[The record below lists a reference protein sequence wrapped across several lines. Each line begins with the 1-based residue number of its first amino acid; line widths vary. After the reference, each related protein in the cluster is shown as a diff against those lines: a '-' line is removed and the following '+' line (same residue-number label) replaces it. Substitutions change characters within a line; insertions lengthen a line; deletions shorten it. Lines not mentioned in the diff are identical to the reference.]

1 MRTIKF
7 RGKRVDTKEWVYGY
21 FGILSDHQPINN
33 KVRHYILIEYYGDW
47 GFRDF
52 EAVEVIPET
61 VGQFTGLTDKN
72 GKEIYEG
79 DIVNVTLKDCYSEL
93 FTVVFVDSQAR
104 FSFLDKDGI
113 QWIVSSQNDMKVI
126 GNIHDNP
133 EMLEAK

>member
-7 RGKRVDTKEWVYGY
+7 RVWY
-21 FGILSDHQPINN
+21 SDCQKWLTTNCGRFVIDQTGNLFF
-33 KVRHYILIEYYGDW
+33 KYIGESELELICDS
-47 GFRDF
+47 
-52 EAVEVIPET
+52 VIE
-61 VGQFTGLTDKN
+61 QFTGLTDKN

-79 DIVNVTLKDCYSEL
+79 DIVNVKLRDCYSEL

-113 QWIVSSQNDMKVI
+113 QWLVSSQNEIEVI

-133 EMLEAK
+133 ELLESK